1 MPRTSSPTIIL
12 KLRYET
18 IKIADIGETD
28 TLDDLIFF
36 LNKEYLG
43 KWLKGKKF
51 MTDKFR
57 EIDPSTQILT
67 IESYGKTH
75 NKRQKQKKA
84 GNIVIYVRD
93 FIV

>member
-1 MPRTSSPTIIL
+1 MPRTPSPSIIL

-18 IKIADIGETD
+18 IKIADIDTTD

-36 LNKEYLG
+36 LNKEYIG
-43 KWLKGKKF
+43 KWLVDKKF

-57 EIDPSTQILT
+57 EIDPSTELLSIK
-67 IESYGKTH
+67 SYGKTST
-75 NKRQKQKKA
+75 KKLKQQKA